1 MEDMAGTEDMVD
13 MVDMVDM
20 EIWFTTGLAILSGG
34 SALISR

>member
-13 MVDMVDM
+13 MVDMADM

-34 SALISR
+34 SALKSR

>member
-1 MEDMAGTEDMVD
+1 MEDIVGTVD
-13 MVDMVDM
+13 MADMADMVDM